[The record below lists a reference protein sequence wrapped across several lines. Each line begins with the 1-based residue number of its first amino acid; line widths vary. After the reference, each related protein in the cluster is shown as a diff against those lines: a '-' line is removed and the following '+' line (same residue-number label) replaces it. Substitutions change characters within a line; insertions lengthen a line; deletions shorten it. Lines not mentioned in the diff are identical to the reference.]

1 MRHKTTRT
9 RTLAFGAGLLAVLM
23 GALLATTG
31 CQKSAISEA
40 DAAAPDAKSS
50 KGDSSNEVELD
61 PAMLAN
67 IHVEAV
73 RSESGRNSLSGTGKV
88 QLNDDRTVRILA
100 PLPGQVIDFHLGVG
114 DPIEKDQVLFSIK
127 SREVA
132 SLVSD
137 YLQSQRDLDLAQKT
151 YNMNKDLFEHQA
163 ASRISFQ
170 QAEND
175 LAKANT
181 QVARGEEALRVL
193 GIDPK
198 EAVRDGGL
206 RSLIPVRTPMGG
218 TLIERNLTPGQYVQG
233 DSTALLTIADLSS
246 VWVLVD
252 VFERDIHLVRA
263 GQKVQ
268 VVAAAYPDRRF
279 PASVERISDKVDP
292 DSRTLKVRLLV
303 SNPNFLLK
311 PEMFITSSLELSG
324 GGAALSV
331 PAGAVFTEAGK
342 SYVFVA
348 KTDRRFERRQ
358 IVATPDADG
367 RLRVTGGLRVG
378 DRVVSD
384 GAMLVDYRRKLKE
397 D

>member
-1 MRHKTTRT
+1 MRL
-9 RTLAFGAGLLAVLM
+9 TLIPFTVLI
-23 GALLATTG
+23 ALATTG
-31 CQKSAISEA
+31 CQKSGIGEA
-40 DAAAPDAKSS
+40 AAAAPDTGSSAAK
-50 KGDSSNEVELD
+50 KDLLNDVELD

-73 RSESGRNSLSGTGKV
+73 RAESGRSNLSGTGKV
-88 QLNDDRTVRILA
+88 QFNDDRTVRILA
-100 PLPGQVIDFHLGVG
+100 PLPGQVIDFHAGVG

-181 QVARGEEALRVL
+181 QVARSEEGLRVL

-198 EAVRDGGL
+198 EAVKDGGL
-206 RSLIPVRTPMGG
+206 RSLVPVRAPMSG
-218 TLIERNLTPGQYVQG
+218 TLIERNLTPGQYVQA
-233 DSTALLTIADLSS
+233 DSTALLTIADLST

-252 VFERDIHLVRA
+252 VFERDIHLVHV

-279 PASVERISDKVDP
+279 PATVERISDKVDP

-303 SNPNFLLK
+303 SNPKFLLK

-324 GGAALSV
+324 GGAAAISV
-331 PAGAVFTEAGK
+331 PAGAVFTEDGK
-342 SYVFVA
+342 SYVFA
-348 KTDRRFERRQ
+348 AIDDRRFERRL
-358 IVATPDADG
+358 IVAAPDAEG
-367 RLRVTGGLRVG
+367 RLRVTSGLRVG
-378 DRVVSD
+378 DRVVTD
-384 GAMLVDYRRKLKE
+384 GGMLLDYRRKQKQ